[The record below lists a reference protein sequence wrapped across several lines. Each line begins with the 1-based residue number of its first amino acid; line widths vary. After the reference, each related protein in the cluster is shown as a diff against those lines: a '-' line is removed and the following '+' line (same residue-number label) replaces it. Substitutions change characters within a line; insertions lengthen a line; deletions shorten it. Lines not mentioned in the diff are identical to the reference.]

1 MTTQLKFE
9 TSTASRKNKMPEN
22 ETVDKSTYD
31 ESNITVLQGLEAVR
45 LRPGMY
51 IGGVD
56 STALHHLV
64 FEIVDNSV
72 DEALAGYCSE
82 IHVIINS
89 DGSLSVEDD
98 GRGIPVGIH
107 EEEGI
112 PAVELI
118 LTRLHSG
125 GKFDNSNYKVS
136 GGLNGVGASVV
147 NALSGK
153 MIAEIHREGF
163 LWKQEYQKGIT
174 ASSLEQIE
182 ESKTTGTH
190 ITFWPDKTIFDNV
203 DFNFEILAHRL
214 RELAF
219 LNKGILISIRDN
231 RSERFQEFKYEG
243 GIAAFIEHI
252 NENKNVLHE
261 SPVYFSG
268 KSEDVEIE
276 VAFQY
281 NDSYTERIY
290 SFVNNINTVDGGT
303 HLTGF
308 KGALTRTLNS
318 YISANKIT
326 NDLKE
331 NLTGED
337 VREGMAAVISTRVTN
352 PQFESQKK
360 IKLTN
365 VEIKGKV
372 ETLVSEYLGA
382 HLEENP
388 AVAKKIVAKAIDA
401 QRARLAAKKAREI
414 TRRKNVLEFSTLP
427 GKLADCQESDPA
439 LSELFLVEGDSAGGS
454 AKQGRDRKNQAILP
468 LKGKILNVEKA
479 RFDKMLSHE
488 EIKAMITAMGTGIG
502 KEEFDL
508 EKIRYHKIIIMTDA
522 DVDGLHILTLILTF
536 FYRQMPEIIENGY
549 LYIAQP
555 PLYKAKKGRSSFYAK
570 NENDLTE
577 RLVRSSSETLSLTSE
592 KGTTISGEDL
602 FQTALKIRLY
612 RTHYGRLCFNPN
624 LTLLINL
631 LLKHEIE
638 IDLGGAEHILN
649 CIDNLKNSYPDY
661 KLTVD
666 PEKQGSNV
674 LIQVNDTQIEL
685 SLNLL
690 ENLSA
695 YDYSQL
701 FQEHMNL
708 KTALGENGLLL
719 TEENEGE
726 SHSIQTWSQVLE
738 FMVSFGKKGMYIQRY
753 KGLGEMNPEQLWE
766 TTLDPTIRT
775 LKKVKV
781 EDIVESDGIFTILMG
796 DNVEPRRNFI
806 VENALRVKN
815 LDV

>member
-1 MTTQLKFE
+1 LTTQLKFE
-9 TSTASRKNKMPEN
+9 TSTASRKNKMPEI
-22 ETVDKSTYD
+22 ETVEKSTYD
-31 ESNITVLQGLEAVR
+31 ESDITVLQGLEAVR

-163 LWKQEYQKGIT
+163 LWKQEYQQGIT

-182 ESKTTGTH
+182 ESKKTGTH

-231 RSERFQEFKYEG
+231 RSDRFQEFKYEG

-276 VAFQY
+276 FAFQY

-318 YISANKIT
+318 YMSANKIT
-326 NDLKE
+326 NDLEE

-488 EIKAMITAMGTGIG
+488 EIKAMITAKVKGIV

-508 EKIRYHKIIIMTDA
+508 EKI
-522 DVDGLHILTLILTF
+522 L
-536 FYRQMPEIIENGY
+536 
-549 LYIAQP
+549 
-555 PLYKAKKGRSSFYAK
+555 
-570 NENDLTE
+570 
-577 RLVRSSSETLSLTSE
+577 
-592 KGTTISGEDL
+592 
-602 FQTALKIRLY
+602 
-612 RTHYGRLCFNPN
+612 
-624 LTLLINL
+624 
-631 LLKHEIE
+631 
-638 IDLGGAEHILN
+638 
-649 CIDNLKNSYPDY
+649 
-661 KLTVD
+661 
-666 PEKQGSNV
+666 
-674 LIQVNDTQIEL
+674 
-685 SLNLL
+685 
-690 ENLSA
+690 
-695 YDYSQL
+695 
-701 FQEHMNL
+701 
-708 KTALGENGLLL
+708 
-719 TEENEGE
+719 
-726 SHSIQTWSQVLE
+726 
-738 FMVSFGKKGMYIQRY
+738 
-753 KGLGEMNPEQLWE
+753 
-766 TTLDPTIRT
+766 
-775 LKKVKV
+775 
-781 EDIVESDGIFTILMG
+781 
-796 DNVEPRRNFI
+796 
-806 VENALRVKN
+806 
-815 LDV
+815 

>member
-1 MTTQLKFE
+1 
-9 TSTASRKNKMPEN
+9 MPEIESVEN
-22 ETVDKSTYD
+22 SAYD
-31 ESNITVLQGLEAVR
+31 ESNITVLQGLEGVR

-56 STALHHLV
+56 TSALHHLV
-64 FEIVDNSV
+64 FEVVDNSV
-72 DEALAGYCSE
+72 DEALAGYCTE
-82 IHVIINS
+82 IHIIINS
-89 DGSLSVEDD
+89 DGSLSVEDN

-118 LTRLHSG
+118 LTRLHAG

-163 LWKQEYQKGIT
+163 LWKQEYQQGIT
-174 ASSLEQIE
+174 VTPLEQIE
-182 ESKTTGTH
+182 ESKKTGTQ
-190 ITFWPDKTIFDNV
+190 ITFWPDETIFDHT

-219 LNKGILISIRDN
+219 LNKGILITIRDN
-231 RSERFQEFKYEG
+231 RTERFQEFKYDG
-243 GIAAFIEHI
+243 GIAAFIKHI
-252 NENKNVLHE
+252 NENKSVLHE
-261 SPVYFSG
+261 TPVYFSG
-268 KSEDVEIE
+268 KSDDVELE

-290 SFVNNINTVDGGT
+290 SFVNNINTVEGGT

-318 YISANKIT
+318 YMTANKIT
-326 NDLKE
+326 NDSKE
-331 NLTGED
+331 NLSGED
-337 VREGMAAVISTRVTN
+337 GREGMAAVISARVTN

-382 HLEENP
+382 FLEENP
-388 AVAKKIVAKAIDA
+388 AIAKKIVLKGIDA
-401 QRARLAAKKAREI
+401 QRARLAAKKAREL

-479 RFDKMLSHE
+479 RFDKMLNNE
-488 EIKAMITAMGTGIG
+488 EIKTMITAMGTGIG
-502 KEEFDL
+502 REEFDL

-522 DVDGLHILTLILTF
+522 DIDGSHILTLILTF
-536 FYRQMPEIIENGY
+536 FYRQMPEIIENGF

-555 PLYKAKKGRSSFYAK
+555 PLYRAKKGRTSFYVRDD
-570 NENDLTE
+570 NELTE
-577 RLVRSSSETLSLTSE
+577 RLVRSSSETLILTADN
-592 KGTTISGEDL
+592 GTTLSGEKL
-602 FQTALKIRLY
+602 FQLALKIKLY
-612 RTHYGRLCFNPN
+612 RTHYDRLCFNIN
-624 LTLLINL
+624 LTQLINL
-631 LLKHEIE
+631 LLKHQIE
-638 IDLGGAEHILN
+638 IDLGGAEHILK
-649 CIDNLKNSYPDY
+649 CIDGLKEFYPNY
-661 KLTVD
+661 KLSVD
-666 PEKQGSNV
+666 YEKQGSNV
-674 LIQVNDTQIEL
+674 LIEIDEQKIEL

-701 FQEHMNL
+701 FKEHL
-708 KTALGENGLLL
+708 KLIETLGENALVL
-719 TEENEGE
+719 TEENDGE
-726 SHSIQTWSQVLE
+726 SHSLQTWFEVLD

-766 TTLDPTIRT
+766 TTLDPEVRT
-775 LKKVKV
+775 LKKVMV

-796 DNVEPRRNFI
+796 DQVEPRRNFI
-806 VENALRVKN
+806 EENALRVKN

>member
-1 MTTQLKFE
+1 MQ
-9 TSTASRKNKMPEN
+9 EN
-22 ETVDKSTYD
+22 QSVEVTDYD

-56 STALHHLV
+56 NTALHHLV
-64 FEIVDNSV
+64 FEVVDNSV
-72 DEALAGYCSE
+72 DEALAGFCTE

-89 DGSLSVEDD
+89 DGSISVEDN

-118 LTRLHSG
+118 LTRLHAG

-147 NALSGK
+147 NALSNR

-163 LWKQEYQKGIT
+163 LWKQEYRKGNT
-174 ASSLEQIE
+174 ASTLQQIE
-182 ESKTTGTH
+182 DSRKTGTN
-190 ITFWPDKTIFDNV
+190 ITFWPDDTIFDHV
-203 DFNFEILAHRL
+203 EFNYEILAHRL

-219 LNKGILISIRDN
+219 LNRGIMISIRDN
-231 RSERFQEFKYEG
+231 RSERFQEFKYDG
-243 GIAAFIEHI
+243 GIASFIRHI

-261 SPVYFSG
+261 DPVYFSG

-290 SFVNNINTVDGGT
+290 SFVNTINTIDGGT

-308 KGALTRTLNS
+308 KGALTRTLNNYMTS
-318 YISANKIT
+318 NNIAN
-326 NDLKE
+326 DSKE
-331 NLTGED
+331 NFSGED
-337 VREGMAAVISTRVTN
+337 VREGMAAVISARVTE

-382 HLEENP
+382 YLEENP
-388 AVAKKIVAKAIDA
+388 SVSKKIVAKAIDA
-401 QRARLAAKKAREI
+401 QRARLAAKKAREL

-427 GKLADCQESDPA
+427 GKLADCQESDPS

-479 RFDKMLSHE
+479 RFDKMLTNE
-488 EIKAMITAMGTGIG
+488 EIKTMITAMGTGIG
-502 KEEFDL
+502 KEEFNL

-522 DVDGLHILTLILTF
+522 DVDGSHILTLILTF

-555 PLYKAKKGRSSFYAK
+555 PLYRAKKGRSSFFVRDE
-570 NENDLTE
+570 NELTE
-577 RLVRSSSETLSLTSE
+577 RLVRSSSEILILKPE
-592 KGTTISGEDL
+592 NGTAISGEEL
-602 FQTALKIRLY
+602 FQIALQIRLY
-612 RTHYGRLCFNPN
+612 RTHYDRLCYNPN
-624 LTLLINL
+624 LTMLINL
-631 LLKHEIE
+631 LLKHQIE
-638 IDLGGAEHILN
+638 IDLGGAEHIIN
-649 CIDNLKNSYPDY
+649 CISGLKNIYHDY

-666 PEKQGSNV
+666 PEKKGSNV
-674 LIQVNDTQIEL
+674 FIEVNGQQIEL

-695 YDYSQL
+695 YDYSQM
-701 FQEHMNL
+701 FEEHLRL
-708 KTALGENGLLL
+708 KAALGEKGMVL
-719 TEENEGE
+719 TEEKEGE
-726 SHSIQTWSQVLE
+726 SNFFQSWFEVLD
-738 FMVSFGKKGMYIQRY
+738 FMINFGKKGMYIQRY

-766 TTLDPTIRT
+766 TTLNPKVRT
-775 LKKVKV
+775 LKKVTI

-796 DNVEPRRNFI
+796 DQVEPRRNFI
-806 VENALRVKN
+806 EENALRVKN

>member
-1 MTTQLKFE
+1 LTTQLKFE
-9 TSTASRKNKMPEN
+9 TSTASRKNKMPEI

-31 ESNITVLQGLEAVR
+31 ESDITVLQGLEAVR

-64 FEIVDNSV
+64 FEVVDNSV

-163 LWKQEYQKGIT
+163 LWKQEYQQGIT

-182 ESKTTGTH
+182 ESKKTGTH

-231 RSERFQEFKYEG
+231 RSDRFQEFKYEG

-318 YISANKIT
+318 YMSANKIT
-326 NDLKE
+326 NDLEE

-555 PLYKAKKGRSSFYAK
+555 PLYRAKKGRSSFYAK
-570 NENDLTE
+570 NENELTE
-577 RLVRSSSETLSLTSE
+577 RLVRVSSETLSLTSE

-701 FQEHMNL
+701 LQEHLNL
-708 KTALGENGLLL
+708 KTALGENGVVL

-796 DNVEPRRNFI
+796 DQVEPRRNFI

>member
-1 MTTQLKFE
+1 MQ
-9 TSTASRKNKMPEN
+9 EN
-22 ETVDKSTYD
+22 QSVEVTDYD

-56 STALHHLV
+56 NTALHHLV
-64 FEIVDNSV
+64 FEVVDNSV
-72 DEALAGYCSE
+72 DEALAGFCTE

-89 DGSLSVEDD
+89 DGSISVEDN

-118 LTRLHSG
+118 LTRLHAG

-147 NALSGK
+147 NALSNR

-163 LWKQEYQKGIT
+163 LWKQEYRKGNT
-174 ASSLEQIE
+174 ASTLQQIE
-182 ESKTTGTH
+182 DSRKTGTN
-190 ITFWPDKTIFDNV
+190 ITFWPDDTIFDHV
-203 DFNFEILAHRL
+203 EFNYEILAHRL

-219 LNKGILISIRDN
+219 LNRGIMISIRDN
-231 RSERFQEFKYEG
+231 RSERFQEFKYDG
-243 GIAAFIEHI
+243 GIASFIRHI

-261 SPVYFSG
+261 DPVYFSG

-290 SFVNNINTVDGGT
+290 SFVNTINTIDGGT

-308 KGALTRTLNS
+308 KGALTRTLNNYMTS
-318 YISANKIT
+318 NNIAN
-326 NDLKE
+326 DSKE
-331 NLTGED
+331 NFSGED
-337 VREGMAAVISTRVTN
+337 VREGMAAVISARVTE

-382 HLEENP
+382 YLEENP
-388 AVAKKIVAKAIDA
+388 SVSKKIVAKAIDA
-401 QRARLAAKKAREI
+401 QRARLAAKKAREL

-427 GKLADCQESDPA
+427 GKLADCQESDPS

-479 RFDKMLSHE
+479 RFDKMLTNE
-488 EIKAMITAMGTGIG
+488 EIKTMITAMGTGIG
-502 KEEFDL
+502 KEEFNL

-522 DVDGLHILTLILTF
+522 DVDGSHILTLILTF

-555 PLYKAKKGRSSFYAK
+555 PLYRAKKGRSSFFVRDE
-570 NENDLTE
+570 NELTE
-577 RLVRSSSETLSLTSE
+577 RLVRSSSEILILKPE
-592 KGTTISGEDL
+592 NGTAISGEEL
-602 FQTALKIRLY
+602 FQIALQIRLY
-612 RTHYGRLCFNPN
+612 RTHYDRLCYNPN
-624 LTLLINL
+624 LTMLINL
-631 LLKHEIE
+631 LLKHQIE
-638 IDLGGAEHILN
+638 IDLGGADHIIN
-649 CIDNLKNSYPDY
+649 CIGGLKNIYHDY

-666 PEKQGSNV
+666 PEKQGNNV
-674 LIQVNDTQIEL
+674 LIEVNGQQIEL

-695 YDYSQL
+695 YDYSQM
-701 FQEHMNL
+701 FEEHLRL
-708 KTALGENGLLL
+708 KAALGEKGVVL
-719 TEENEGE
+719 TEEKEGE
-726 SHSIQTWSQVLE
+726 SHFFQSWFEVLD
-738 FMVSFGKKGMYIQRY
+738 FMINFGKKGMYIQRY

-766 TTLDPTIRT
+766 TTLNPKVRT
-775 LKKVKV
+775 LKKVTI

-796 DNVEPRRNFI
+796 DHVEPRRNFI
-806 VENALRVKN
+806 EENALRVKN

>member
-1 MTTQLKFE
+1 M
-9 TSTASRKNKMPEN
+9 NEN
-22 ETVDKSTYD
+22 ETAENPTYD

-56 STALHHLV
+56 NTALHHLV
-64 FEIVDNSV
+64 FEVVDNSV
-72 DEALAGYCSE
+72 DEALAGYCSQ

-98 GRGIPVGIH
+98 GRGIPVGVH

-153 MIAEIHREGF
+153 MVAEIHREGF
-163 LWKQEYQKGIT
+163 LWKQEFRQGIT
-174 ASSLEQIE
+174 FSPLEQIE
-182 ESKTTGTH
+182 VSKKTGTQ
-190 ITFWPDKTIFDNV
+190 ITFWPDETIFDQTE
-203 DFNFEILAHRL
+203 FNFEILAHRL

-219 LNKGILISIRDN
+219 LNKGILISIKDN
-231 RSERFQEFKYEG
+231 RSERFQEFKYDG
-243 GIAAFIEHI
+243 GIASFIGHI
-252 NENKNVLHE
+252 NENKNILHE
-261 SPVYFSG
+261 TPVYFSG

-290 SFVNNINTVDGGT
+290 SYVNNINTIDGGT

-318 YISANKIT
+318 YMSINKIA
-326 NDLKE
+326 NDSKE
-331 NLTGED
+331 NLSGED
-337 VREGMAAVISTRVTN
+337 VREGMAAVISTRVIN

-382 HLEENP
+382 YLEENP

-427 GKLADCQESDPA
+427 GKLADCQESDPS

-479 RFDKMLSHE
+479 RFDKMLSNE
-488 EIKAMITAMGTGIG
+488 EIKTMITAMGTGIG

-522 DVDGLHILTLILTF
+522 DVDGSHILTLILTF

-555 PLYKAKKGRSSFYAK
+555 PLYRAKKGRSSFYVRDE
-570 NENDLTE
+570 NEMTE
-577 RLVRSSSETLSLTSE
+577 RLVRSSSETLCLTSE
-592 KGTTISGEDL
+592 KGANIMGEEL
-602 FQTALKIRLY
+602 FKIAHKIRIY
-612 RTHYGRLCFNPN
+612 RTHYDRLCFNPN

-631 LLKHEIE
+631 LLKEEIE

-649 CIDNLKNSYPDY
+649 CVDSLKAIYPDY
-661 KLTVD
+661 RLTVD

-674 LIQVNDTQIEL
+674 LIQVNEQQIEL

-701 FQEHMNL
+701 FQEHSNL
-708 KTALGENGLLL
+708 KVALGENEVVL

-726 SHSIQTWSQVLE
+726 SHSFQTWSEALD
-738 FMVSFGKKGMYIQRY
+738 FMISFGKKGMYIQRY

-766 TTLDPTIRT
+766 TTLDPKVRT

-806 VENALRVKN
+806 EENALRVKN

>member
-1 MTTQLKFE
+1 MQ
-9 TSTASRKNKMPEN
+9 EN
-22 ETVDKSTYD
+22 QSVEVTDYD

-56 STALHHLV
+56 NTALHHLV
-64 FEIVDNSV
+64 FEVVDNSV
-72 DEALAGYCSE
+72 DEALAGFCTE

-89 DGSLSVEDD
+89 DGSISVEDN

-118 LTRLHSG
+118 LTRLHAG

-147 NALSGK
+147 NALSNR

-163 LWKQEYQKGIT
+163 LWKQEYRKGNT
-174 ASSLEQIE
+174 ASTLQQIE
-182 ESKTTGTH
+182 DSRKTGTN
-190 ITFWPDKTIFDNV
+190 ITFWPDDTIFDHV
-203 DFNFEILAHRL
+203 EFNYEILAHRL

-219 LNKGILISIRDN
+219 LNRGIMISIRDN
-231 RSERFQEFKYEG
+231 RSERFQEFKYDG
-243 GIAAFIEHI
+243 GIASFIRHI

-261 SPVYFSG
+261 DPVYFSG

-290 SFVNNINTVDGGT
+290 SFVNTINTIDGGT

-308 KGALTRTLNS
+308 KGALTRTLNNYMTS
-318 YISANKIT
+318 NNIAN
-326 NDLKE
+326 DSKE
-331 NLTGED
+331 NFSGED
-337 VREGMAAVISTRVTN
+337 VREGMAAVISARVTE

-382 HLEENP
+382 YLEENP
-388 AVAKKIVAKAIDA
+388 SVSKKIVAKAIDA
-401 QRARLAAKKAREI
+401 QRARLAAKKAREL

-427 GKLADCQESDPA
+427 GKLADCQESDPS

-479 RFDKMLSHE
+479 RFDKMLTNE
-488 EIKAMITAMGTGIG
+488 EIKTMITAMGTGIG
-502 KEEFDL
+502 KEEFNL

-522 DVDGLHILTLILTF
+522 DVDGSHILTLILTF

-555 PLYKAKKGRSSFYAK
+555 PLYRAKKGRSSFFVRDE
-570 NENDLTE
+570 NELTE
-577 RLVRSSSETLSLTSE
+577 RLVRSSSEILILKPE
-592 KGTTISGEDL
+592 NGTAISGEEL
-602 FQTALKIRLY
+602 FKIALQIRLY
-612 RTHYGRLCFNPN
+612 RTHYDRLCYNPN
-624 LTLLINL
+624 LTMLINL
-631 LLKHEIE
+631 LLKHQIE
-638 IDLGGAEHILN
+638 IDLGGAEHIIN
-649 CIDNLKNSYPDY
+649 CISGLKNIYHDY

-674 LIQVNDTQIEL
+674 FIEVNGQQIEL

-695 YDYSQL
+695 YDYSQM
-701 FQEHMNL
+701 FEEHLRL
-708 KTALGENGLLL
+708 KAALGEKGAVL
-719 TEENEGE
+719 TEEKEGE
-726 SHSIQTWSQVLE
+726 SNFFQSWFEVLD
-738 FMVSFGKKGMYIQRY
+738 FMINFGKKGMYIQRY

-766 TTLDPTIRT
+766 TTLNPKVRT
-775 LKKVKV
+775 LKKVTI

-796 DNVEPRRNFI
+796 DQVEPRRNFI
-806 VENALRVKN
+806 EENALRVKN

>member
-1 MTTQLKFE
+1 MQ
-9 TSTASRKNKMPEN
+9 EN
-22 ETVDKSTYD
+22 QSVEVTDYD

-56 STALHHLV
+56 NTALHHLV
-64 FEIVDNSV
+64 FEVVDNSV
-72 DEALAGYCSE
+72 DEALAGFCTE

-89 DGSLSVEDD
+89 DGSISVEDN

-118 LTRLHSG
+118 LTRLHAG

-147 NALSGK
+147 NALSNR

-163 LWKQEYQKGIT
+163 LWKQEYRKGNT
-174 ASSLEQIE
+174 ASTLQQIE
-182 ESKTTGTH
+182 DSRKTGTN
-190 ITFWPDKTIFDNV
+190 ITFWPDDTIFDHV
-203 DFNFEILAHRL
+203 EFNYEILAHRL

-219 LNKGILISIRDN
+219 LNRGIMISIRDN
-231 RSERFQEFKYEG
+231 RSERFQEFKYDG
-243 GIAAFIEHI
+243 GIASFIRHI

-261 SPVYFSG
+261 DPVYFSG

-290 SFVNNINTVDGGT
+290 SFVNTINTIDGGT

-308 KGALTRTLNS
+308 KGALTRTLNNYMTS
-318 YISANKIT
+318 NNIAN
-326 NDLKE
+326 DSKE
-331 NLTGED
+331 NFSGED
-337 VREGMAAVISTRVTN
+337 VREGMAAVISARVTE

-382 HLEENP
+382 YLEENP
-388 AVAKKIVAKAIDA
+388 SVSKKIVAKAIDA
-401 QRARLAAKKAREI
+401 QRARLAAKKAREL

-427 GKLADCQESDPA
+427 GKLADCQESDPS

-479 RFDKMLSHE
+479 RFDKMLTNE
-488 EIKAMITAMGTGIG
+488 EIKTMITAMGTGIG
-502 KEEFDL
+502 KEEFNL

-522 DVDGLHILTLILTF
+522 DVDGSHILTLILTF

-555 PLYKAKKGRSSFYAK
+555 PLYRAKKGRSSFFVRDE
-570 NENDLTE
+570 NELTE
-577 RLVRSSSETLSLTSE
+577 RLVRSSSEILILKPE
-592 KGTTISGEDL
+592 NGTAISGEEL
-602 FQTALKIRLY
+602 FKIALQIRLY
-612 RTHYGRLCFNPN
+612 RTHYDRLCYNPN
-624 LTLLINL
+624 LTMLINL
-631 LLKHEIE
+631 LLKHQIE
-638 IDLGGAEHILN
+638 IDLGGAEHIIN
-649 CIDNLKNSYPDY
+649 CISGLKNIYHDY

-674 LIQVNDTQIEL
+674 FIEVNGQQIEL

-695 YDYSQL
+695 YDYSQM
-701 FQEHMNL
+701 FEEHLRL
-708 KTALGENGLLL
+708 KAALGEKGLVL
-719 TEENEGE
+719 TEEKEGE
-726 SHSIQTWSQVLE
+726 SNFFQSWFEVLD
-738 FMVSFGKKGMYIQRY
+738 FMINFGKKGMYIQRY

-766 TTLDPTIRT
+766 TTLNPKVRT
-775 LKKVKV
+775 LKKVTI

-796 DNVEPRRNFI
+796 DQVEPRRNFI
-806 VENALRVKN
+806 EENALRVKN

>member
-1 MTTQLKFE
+1 MQ
-9 TSTASRKNKMPEN
+9 EN
-22 ETVDKSTYD
+22 QSVEVTDYD

-56 STALHHLV
+56 NTALHHLV
-64 FEIVDNSV
+64 FEVVDNSV
-72 DEALAGYCSE
+72 DEALAGFCTE

-89 DGSLSVEDD
+89 DGSISVEDN

-118 LTRLHSG
+118 LTRLHAG

-147 NALSGK
+147 NALSNR

-163 LWKQEYQKGIT
+163 LWKQEYRKGNT
-174 ASSLEQIE
+174 ASTLQQIE
-182 ESKTTGTH
+182 DSRKTGTN
-190 ITFWPDKTIFDNV
+190 ITFWPDDTIFDHV
-203 DFNFEILAHRL
+203 EFNYEILAHRL

-219 LNKGILISIRDN
+219 LNRGIMISIRDN
-231 RSERFQEFKYEG
+231 RSERFQEFKYDG
-243 GIAAFIEHI
+243 GISSFIKHI
-252 NENKNVLHE
+252 NKNKNVLHE
-261 SPVYFSG
+261 DPVYFSG

-290 SFVNNINTVDGGT
+290 SFVNTINTIDGGT

-308 KGALTRTLNS
+308 KGALTRTLNNYMTS
-318 YISANKIT
+318 NNIAN
-326 NDLKE
+326 DSKE
-331 NLTGED
+331 NFSGED
-337 VREGMAAVISTRVTN
+337 VREGMAAVISARVTE

-382 HLEENP
+382 YLEENP
-388 AVAKKIVAKAIDA
+388 SVSKKIVAKAIDA
-401 QRARLAAKKAREI
+401 QRARLAAKKAREL

-427 GKLADCQESDPA
+427 GKLADCQESDPS

-479 RFDKMLSHE
+479 RFDKMLTNE
-488 EIKAMITAMGTGIG
+488 EIKTMITAMGTGIG
-502 KEEFDL
+502 KEEFNL

-522 DVDGLHILTLILTF
+522 DVDGSHILTLILTF
-536 FYRQMPEIIENGY
+536 FYRQMPEIIENGF

-555 PLYKAKKGRSSFYAK
+555 PLYRAKKGRSSFFVRDE
-570 NENDLTE
+570 NELTE
-577 RLVRSSSETLSLTSE
+577 RLVRSSSEILILKPE
-592 KGTTISGEDL
+592 NGTVISGEEL
-602 FQTALKIRLY
+602 FKIAIQIRLY
-612 RTHYGRLCFNPN
+612 RTHYDRLCYNPN
-624 LTLLINL
+624 LTMLINL
-631 LLKHEIE
+631 LLKHQIE
-638 IDLGGAEHILN
+638 IDLGGAEHIIN
-649 CIDNLKNSYPDY
+649 CISGLKNIYHDY

-674 LIQVNDTQIEL
+674 FIEVNGQQIEL

-695 YDYSQL
+695 YDYSQM
-701 FQEHMNL
+701 FEEHLRL
-708 KTALGENGLLL
+708 KAVLGEKGVVL
-719 TEENEGE
+719 TEEKEGE
-726 SHSIQTWSQVLE
+726 SNFFQSWFEVLD
-738 FMVSFGKKGMYIQRY
+738 FMINFGKKGMYIQRY

-766 TTLDPTIRT
+766 TTLNPKVRT
-775 LKKVKV
+775 LKKVTI

-796 DNVEPRRNFI
+796 DQVEPRRNFI
-806 VENALRVKN
+806 EENALRVKN